1 MFSCS
6 CDRQNLYGRTAVHLQ
21 ELLLLQLPRITPHVL
36 RHTFCSRMAAKRMN
50 PKTLQYIR
58 GHSNISVTLDIY
70 TSVEFE
76 DVADELN
83 RVEEL
88 KKTAEVK

>member
-1 MFSCS
+1 
-6 CDRQNLYGRTAVHLQ
+6 
-21 ELLLLQLPRITPHVL
+21 
-36 RHTFCSRMAAKRMN
+36 MN
-50 PKTLQYIR
+50 PKTLQYIM

-70 TSVEFE
+70 TTVEFE

-83 RVEEL
+83 RVTEV